1 MSHVVSR
8 QGKHQQTGDVLR
20 GVRTEHRSG
29 GAVLDVARRVCHGGA
44 HGVKKAAKKLAK
56 TLDKLSRLWYTK
68 AIKRKEINTMTTII
82 ITLAVATCLTC
93 LFGFIAL
100 ACDRLV
106 LAQVLLATCV
116 LTFIAFGV
124 LAIVTTGI
132 VW

>member
-1 MSHVVSR
+1 MAQVMSR

-20 GVRTEHRSG
+20 AVRKGYRSG
-29 GAVLDVARRVCHGGA
+29 GAVLDVARRVCHGGT

-68 AIKRKEINTMTTII
+68 AIKRKEITTMTTII
-82 ITLAVATCLTC
+82 IT
-93 LFGFIAL
+93 L